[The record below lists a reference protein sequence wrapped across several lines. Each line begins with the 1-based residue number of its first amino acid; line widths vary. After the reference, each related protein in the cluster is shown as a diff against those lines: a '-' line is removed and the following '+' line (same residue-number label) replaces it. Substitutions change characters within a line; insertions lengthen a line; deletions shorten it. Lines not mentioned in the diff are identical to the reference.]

1 MSVELPAKMT
11 GPNLRV
17 RNIKPRFAWLV
28 ISQII
33 LIVCSPILHELESL
47 GILIIALLET
57 AVPLTLILAFSSDRR
72 HFRYTL
78 LLAVFFIFF
87 NWSNAV
93 FGGHLFRFASY
104 GLGALF
110 CLYALSIMLGYMF
123 RQSVVTTD
131 TVLGG
136 ISIYLLLGQFYAILF
151 GLIERIHPG
160 SFFSSNTLDLTYY
173 SFVALTSTGYGDIVP
188 ITAFARSVAILETV
202 TGVLYIA
209 IFVGS
214 LVGLRIAQRAEPV
227 DKSGT
232 VPHSKDAP

>member
-72 HFRYTL
+72 HFRY
-78 LLAVFFIFF
+78 
-87 NWSNAV
+87 WSNAV